1 MTVIKGLFLQK
12 DFGTKAAVEYGQK
25 KKKESKPFG
34 DDRICIVLI
43 TFTCILSVKTV
54 QLKDKQKGYQSRIE
68 VLQGQIGKEEDY
80 AAQLEEKRIYV
91 QTKQYVEEMAR
102 EKLGLVN
109 ADELLIKANDD

>member
-1 MTVIKGLFLQK
+1 MARKRKKRVNRLGMTG
-12 DFGTKAAVEYGQK
+12 
-25 KKKESKPFG
+25 
-34 DDRICIVLI
+34 ICIVLI

-54 QLKDKQKGYQSRIE
+54 QLKDKRKGYQSRIE

-109 ADELLIKANDD
+109 EDELLIKDNDD

>member
-1 MTVIKGLFLQK
+1 MARKRKKRVNRLGMTG
-12 DFGTKAAVEYGQK
+12 
-25 KKKESKPFG
+25 
-34 DDRICIVLI
+34 ICIVLI

-54 QLKDKQKGYQSRIE
+54 QLKDKRTGYQSRIE

>member
-1 MTVIKGLFLQK
+1 M
-12 DFGTKAAVEYGQK
+12 
-25 KKKESKPFG
+25 
-34 DDRICIVLI
+34 
-43 TFTCILSVKTV
+43 
-54 QLKDKQKGYQSRIE
+54 
-68 VLQGQIGKEEDY
+68 QGQIGKEEDY